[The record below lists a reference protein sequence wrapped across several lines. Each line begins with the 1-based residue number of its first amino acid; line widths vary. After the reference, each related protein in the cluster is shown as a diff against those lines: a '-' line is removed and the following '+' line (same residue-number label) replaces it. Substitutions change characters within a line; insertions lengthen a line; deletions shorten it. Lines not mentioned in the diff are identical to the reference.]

1 MSCVL
6 SVCDVIVAIV
16 NEILHFNP
24 IIAVLNGAAIVK
36 YSNFS
41 SVCVYRPNFSILFM
55 FKPI

>member
-1 MSCVL
+1 ML

-16 NEILHFNP
+16 NEVLHFNP